1 LIEGRASGGPA
12 HVRAGAPAAR
22 ERPMLRLAGISKS
35 FPGVR
40 ALAGVSLEIRPGE
53 IHGLI
58 GENGAGKS
66 TLIKIIAGAY
76 APDEGEM
83 TFADAPARWSS
94 PREAKQH
101 GVHVVYQEFAL
112 FPQLSVAEN
121 IFVGHERRNR
131 FGMVDHGRT
140 RREAGELLRK
150 LGASLDVDAMV
161 SSLSVADQ
169 QMVEIAR
176 AMVHNVKLLVLDE
189 PTAVIAGREVALLF
203 ELLRRLRESGVS
215 VLFISHRLDEVFA
228 ICDRVTVLKDGR
240 LVGTRGIADVTRER
254 LISMMVGR
262 DLGDLFPPRAATAR
276 GEAVLRTE
284 ALSVGERV
292 RDISIEVR
300 AGEIVA
306 LAGMVGAGRS
316 DLALGLFGAMPISSG
331 AIYLCGRR
339 VPSMAPA
346 RAIRLGMGLVTEDR
360 KSQGLAMQLDIAA
373 NISAP
378 VLPEVTRRG
387 LIDRRLESDIA
398 AQQIERYRIAC
409 HGPATNVA
417 TMSGGNQQKVIIARW
432 ARICRSVLIL
442 DEPTRGIDVG
452 AKAEIYRIMRDLAAS
467 GVAILMISSELT
479 EVIGMAD
486 RVIVMREGR
495 VTGELAGHEI
505 AEESIMQLATSER
518 AA

>member
-1 LIEGRASGGPA
+1 
-12 HVRAGAPAAR
+12 
-22 ERPMLRLAGISKS
+22 MLTLAGISKS

-40 ALAGVSLEIRPGE
+40 ALGGVDLEVRPGE
-53 IHGLI
+53 VHGLL

-76 APDEGEM
+76 AADEGEM
-83 TFADAPARWSS
+83 RFDDAPVRWSS
-94 PREAKQH
+94 PREGKRH
-101 GVHVVYQEFAL
+101 GIHVVYQEFAL

-121 IFVGHERRNR
+121 IFVGYERRNR
-131 FGMVDHGRT
+131 LGIVDHART
-140 RREAGELLRK
+140 RREASELLHK
-150 LGASLDVDAMV
+150 LGVALDADAPV

-203 ELLRRLRESGVS
+203 DRLRRLRESGVS

-240 LVGTRGIADVTRER
+240 LVGTHDIADVTRER

-262 DLGDLFPPRAATAR
+262 DLGDLFPPRLAAAR
-276 GEAVLRTE
+276 ISETVLRTE
-284 ALSVGERV
+284 AVAVGERV
-292 RDISIEVR
+292 RDISIELK

-316 DLALGLFGAMPISSG
+316 ELALSLFGAVPILQG
-331 AIYLCGRR
+331 AIHLNGSRFT
-339 VPSMAPA
+339 SMTPA
-346 RAIRLGMGLVTEDR
+346 RAIGLGMGLVTEDR
-360 KSQGLAMQLDIAA
+360 KAQGLALLLDIAA
-373 NISAP
+373 NITGPALS
-378 VLPEVTRRG
+378 EVARHG
-387 LIDRRLESDIA
+387 LVNRRLENEIA
-398 AQQIERYRIAC
+398 AREIERYRIAC
-409 HGPATNVA
+409 RGPGTRVA
-417 TMSGGNQQKVIIARW
+417 TMSGGNQQKVIVARW
-432 ARICRSVLIL
+432 ARICKSVLIL

-452 AKAEIYRIMRDLAAS
+452 AKAEIYRIMRELAAS

-495 VTGELAGHEI
+495 VTGELDGSEAT
-505 AEESIMQLATSER
+505 EESIMHLATSEL

>member
-1 LIEGRASGGPA
+1 
-12 HVRAGAPAAR
+12 
-22 ERPMLRLAGISKS
+22 MLTLAGISKG

-40 ALAGVSLEIRPGE
+40 ALSGVNLEVRTGE
-53 IHGLI
+53 IHGLL

-66 TLIKIIAGAY
+66 TLIKIVAGAY
-76 APDEGEM
+76 SPDEGEM
-83 TFADAPARWSS
+83 HFADAPVRWSS

-121 IFVGHERRNR
+121 IFVGHELRNA
-131 FGMVDHGRT
+131 FGLADHART
-140 RREAGELLRK
+140 RREASDLLQK
-150 LGASLDVDAMV
+150 LGVSLDVDAAV

-203 ELLRRLRESGVS
+203 DLLRRLRESGVS

-240 LVGTRGIADVTRER
+240 LVGTRDIADVTRER

-262 DLGDLFPPRAATAR
+262 DLGDLFPPRPLAAR
-276 GEAVLRTE
+276 WGEPVLRTE
-284 ALSVGERV
+284 RVAVGDRV
-292 RDISIEVR
+292 RDISIEIR

-316 DLALGLFGAMPISSG
+316 ELALGLFGAVPLSGG
-331 AIYLCGRR
+331 AIHVNGQRFT
-339 VPSMAPA
+339 SMSPA
-346 RAIRLGMGLVTEDR
+346 RAIKLGMGLVTEDR
-360 KSQGLAMQLDIAA
+360 KSQGLAMLLDVAA
-373 NISAP
+373 NISGPA
-378 VLPEVTRRG
+378 LSEVARRG
-387 LIDRRLESDIA
+387 LVDRRLESEIA
-398 AQQIERYRIAC
+398 AREIERYRIAC
-409 HGPATNVA
+409 RGPATAVA
-417 TMSGGNQQKVIIARW
+417 TMSGGNQQKVVVARW

-452 AKAEIYRIMRDLAAS
+452 AKAEIYRIMRELAAS
-467 GVAILMISSELT
+467 GLAILMISSELT

-486 RVIVMREGR
+486 RIVVMREGR
-495 VTGELAGHEI
+495 VTGELAGH
-505 AEESIMQLATSER
+505 AATEEGIMHLATSER
-518 AA
+518 AP

>member
-1 LIEGRASGGPA
+1 
-12 HVRAGAPAAR
+12 
-22 ERPMLRLAGISKS
+22 MLTLNAISKS

-40 ALAGVSLEIRPGE
+40 ALSDVNLDVRPGE
-53 IHGLI
+53 SHGLV

-83 TFADAPARWSS
+83 RFADALVRWSS
-94 PREAKQH
+94 PREAKLH
-101 GVHVVYQEFAL
+101 GIHVVYQEFAL

-121 IFVGHERRNR
+121 IFVGQERRNR
-131 FGMVDHGRT
+131 FGMVDYGRT
-140 RREAGELLRK
+140 RREARQLLQK
-150 LGASLDVDAMV
+150 LGVSLDVGASV

-176 AMVHNVKLLVLDE
+176 AMVLNVKLLVLDE
-189 PTAVIAGREVALLF
+189 PTAVIAGREVAVLF
-203 ELLRRLRESGVS
+203 DLLRRLRESGVS
-215 VLFISHRLDEVFA
+215 VLFISHRLEEVFT

-240 LVGTRGIADVTRER
+240 LVGTHDIAYVTRER

-262 DLGDLFPPRAATAR
+262 DLGDLFPPRPATGPA
-276 GEAVLRTE
+276 GELVLRTE
-284 ALSVGERV
+284 ALAGNRV
-292 RDISIEVR
+292 RDISIELR

-316 DLALGLFGAMPISSG
+316 ELALALFGAAPLQSG
-331 AIYLCGRR
+331 TIHVKGRR
-339 VPSMAPA
+339 FTSMTPA
-346 RAIRLGMGLVTEDR
+346 RAIELGMGLVTEDR
-360 KSQGLAMQLDIAA
+360 KSQGLAMLLDIAA
-373 NISAP
+373 NITGPALS
-378 VLPEVTRRG
+378 EVARRG
-387 LIDRRLESDIA
+387 LIDRRLESTIA
-398 AQQIERYRIAC
+398 TREIERYRIAC
-409 HGPATNVA
+409 RGPATKVA
-417 TMSGGNQQKVIIARW
+417 TMSGGNQQKVIVARW

-486 RVIVMREGR
+486 RVIVMHEGR
-495 VTGELAGHEI
+495 MTGELAG
-505 AEESIMQLATSER
+505 AEATEQNILHLATSE
-518 AA
+518 AAA

>member
-1 LIEGRASGGPA
+1 
-12 HVRAGAPAAR
+12 
-22 ERPMLRLAGISKS
+22 MLRLAGISKS

-40 ALAGVSLEIRPGE
+40 ALSGVNLEMRPGE
-53 IHGLI
+53 IHGLL

-76 APDEGEM
+76 SPDEGEM
-83 TFADAPARWSS
+83 GFADAPVRWSS
-94 PREAKQH
+94 PREAKLH

-121 IFVGHERRNR
+121 IFVGRERRNR
-131 FGMVDHGRT
+131 FGLVDHART
-140 RREAGELLRK
+140 RREARELLQT
-150 LGASLDVDAMV
+150 LGVSLDVDATV

-176 AMVHNVKLLVLDE
+176 AMVQNVRLLVLDE

-203 ELLRRLRESGVS
+203 DLLRRLREDGVS
-215 VLFISHRLDEVFA
+215 VLFISHRLDEVYA

-240 LVGTRGIADVTRER
+240 LVGTQDIKDVTHER

-262 DLGDLFPPRAATAR
+262 DLGDLFPAR
-276 GEAVLRTE
+276 PAEAPGGEPVLHTE
-284 ALSVGERV
+284 GVAVGERV
-292 RDISIEVR
+292 RDISIEIR

-316 DLALGLFGAMPISSG
+316 ELALGLFGALPLRSG
-331 AIYLCGRR
+331 AIHLGGQRFTAM
-339 VPSMAPA
+339 SPA
-346 RAIRLGMGLVTEDR
+346 RAIRCGMGLVTEDR
-360 KSQGLAMQLDIAA
+360 KSQGLAMLLDIAA
-373 NISAP
+373 NISGPA
-378 VLPEVTRRG
+378 LSEVAWRG
-387 LIDRRLESDIA
+387 LIDRRLESEIA
-398 AQQIERYRIAC
+398 AREIQRYRIAC
-409 HGPATNVA
+409 RGPATKVA
-417 TMSGGNQQKVIIARW
+417 TMSGGNQQKVIVARW

-452 AKAEIYRIMRDLAAS
+452 AKAEIYRIMRELAAS

-495 VTGELAGHEI
+495 VTGELARGE
-505 AEESIMQLATSER
+505 ATEESIMHLATSER

>member
-1 LIEGRASGGPA
+1 
-12 HVRAGAPAAR
+12 
-22 ERPMLRLAGISKS
+22 MLTLAGISKS

-40 ALAGVSLEIRPGE
+40 ALSGVDLKVRPGE
-53 IHGLI
+53 IHGLL

-66 TLIKIIAGAY
+66 TLIKVIAGAY

-83 TFADAPARWSS
+83 RFADAPARWSS
-94 PREAKQH
+94 PRDAKRH

-121 IFVGHERRNR
+121 IFVGQERRNR
-131 FGMVDHGRT
+131 LGLVDHART
-140 RREAGELLRK
+140 RRDARELLER
-150 LGASLDVDAMV
+150 LGVLLDVDAAV
-161 SSLSVADQ
+161 SSLSIADQ

-203 ELLRRLRESGVS
+203 DRLRRLRESGVS

-240 LVGTRGIADVTRER
+240 LVGTHEIADVTRER

-262 DLGDLFPPRAATAR
+262 ELGDLFPARSAEPRS
-276 GEAVLRTE
+276 GETVLRTE
-284 ALSVGERV
+284 GVAVGERV
-292 RDISIEVR
+292 RDISIELK

-316 DLALGLFGAMPISSG
+316 ELALGLFGGVPILRG
-331 AIYLCGRR
+331 AIHLNGQRFT
-339 VPSMAPA
+339 SMTPA
-346 RAIRLGMGLVTEDR
+346 RAIELGMGLVTEDR
-360 KSQGLAMQLDIAA
+360 KSQGLAMLLDIAA
-373 NISAP
+373 NITGPALS
-378 VLPEVTRRG
+378 EVARRG
-387 LIDRRLESDIA
+387 LVDRRLENEIA
-398 AQQIERYRIAC
+398 AREIGRYRIAC
-409 HGPATNVA
+409 RGPATKVA
-417 TMSGGNQQKVIIARW
+417 TMSGGNQQKVIVARW
-432 ARICRSVLIL
+432 ARICKSVLIL

-452 AKAEIYRIMRDLAAS
+452 AKAEIYRIMRELAAS

-486 RVIVMREGR
+486 RIIVMRAGR
-495 VTGELAGHEI
+495 VTGELAGRE
-505 AEESIMQLATSER
+505 ATEESIMRLATSER

>member
-1 LIEGRASGGPA
+1 
-12 HVRAGAPAAR
+12 
-22 ERPMLRLAGISKS
+22 MLTLAGISKG

-40 ALAGVSLEIRPGE
+40 ALSGVSLGVRPGE
-53 IHGLI
+53 IHGLL

-66 TLIKIIAGAY
+66 TLIKIVAGAY

-83 TFADAPARWSS
+83 NFADAPVRWSS

-121 IFVGHERRNR
+121 IFVGHERRNA
-131 FGMVDHGRT
+131 FGLVDHART
-140 RREAGELLRK
+140 RREARELLQR
-150 LGASLDVDAMV
+150 LGVSLDVDAAV

-189 PTAVIAGREVALLF
+189 PTAVIAGREVSLLF
-203 ELLRRLRESGVS
+203 DLLRRLRESGVS

-240 LVGTRGIADVTRER
+240 LVGTHDIADVTRER

-262 DLGDLFPPRAATAR
+262 DLGDLFPPRPAAAR
-276 GEAVLRTE
+276 PGEPVLRTE
-284 ALSVGERV
+284 SVAVGDRV
-292 RDISIEVR
+292 RDISIELK

-316 DLALGLFGAMPISSG
+316 ELALGLFGA
-331 AIYLCGRR
+331 
-339 VPSMAPA
+339 VPLSEGTIHLNGQRFTSMSPA
-346 RAIRLGMGLVTEDR
+346 RAIKLGMGLVTEDR
-360 KSQGLAMQLDIAA
+360 KSQGLAMLLDIAA
-373 NISAP
+373 NISGPA
-378 VLPEVTRRG
+378 LGEVARYGLVDRG
-387 LIDRRLESDIA
+387 LESEIA
-398 AQQIERYRIAC
+398 AREIERYRIAC
-409 HGPATNVA
+409 RGPATGVA
-417 TMSGGNQQKVIIARW
+417 TMSGGNQQKVIVARW

-452 AKAEIYRIMRDLAAS
+452 AKAEIYRIMRELAAS

-495 VTGELAGHEI
+495 VTGELASHE
-505 AEESIMQLATSER
+505 ATEESIMHLATSER

>member
-1 LIEGRASGGPA
+1 
-12 HVRAGAPAAR
+12 
-22 ERPMLRLAGISKS
+22 MLTLNAISKS

-40 ALAGVSLEIRPGE
+40 ALSGVNLEVGPGE
-53 IHGLI
+53 IHGLV

-83 TFADAPARWSS
+83 RFADALVRWSS
-94 PREAKQH
+94 PREAKLH
-101 GVHVVYQEFAL
+101 GIHVVYQEFAL

-121 IFVGHERRNR
+121 IFVGQERRNR
-131 FGMVDHGRT
+131 FGMVDYGRT
-140 RREAGELLRK
+140 RREARQLLQK
-150 LGASLDVDAMV
+150 LGVSLDVGASV

-176 AMVHNVKLLVLDE
+176 AMVLNVKLLVLDE
-189 PTAVIAGREVALLF
+189 PTAVIAGREVAVLF
-203 ELLRRLRESGVS
+203 DLLRRLRESGVS
-215 VLFISHRLDEVFA
+215 VLFISHRLEEVFT

-240 LVGTRGIADVTRER
+240 LVGTHDIAYVTRER

-262 DLGDLFPPRAATAR
+262 DLGDLFPPRPATGPA
-276 GEAVLRTE
+276 GELVLRTE
-284 ALSVGERV
+284 ALAGNRV
-292 RDISIEVR
+292 RDISIELR

-316 DLALGLFGAMPISSG
+316 ELALALFGAAPLQSG
-331 AIYLCGRR
+331 TIHVKGRR
-339 VPSMAPA
+339 FTSMTPA
-346 RAIRLGMGLVTEDR
+346 RAIELGMGLVTEDR
-360 KSQGLAMQLDIAA
+360 KSQGLAMLLDIAA
-373 NISAP
+373 NITGPALS
-378 VLPEVTRRG
+378 EVARRG
-387 LIDRRLESDIA
+387 LIDRRLESTIA
-398 AQQIERYRIAC
+398 TREIERYRIAC
-409 HGPATNVA
+409 RGPATKVA
-417 TMSGGNQQKVIIARW
+417 TMSGGNQQKVIVARW

-486 RVIVMREGR
+486 RVIVMHEGR
-495 VTGELAGHEI
+495 MTGELAGVEVT
-505 AEESIMQLATSER
+505 EQNIMHLATSE
-518 AA
+518 APA

>member
-1 LIEGRASGGPA
+1 
-12 HVRAGAPAAR
+12 
-22 ERPMLRLAGISKS
+22 MLKLAGISKS

-40 ALAGVSLEIRPGE
+40 ALNGVHLHVQPGE
-53 IHGLI
+53 IHGLL

-66 TLIKIIAGAY
+66 TLIKIIAGAD

-83 TFADAPARWSS
+83 DFADAPVQWSS

-101 GVHVVYQEFAL
+101 GIHVVYQEFAL
-112 FPQLSVAEN
+112 FPQRSVAEN
-121 IFVGHERRNR
+121 IFIGHERRNR
-131 FGMVDHGRT
+131 FRLLDHART
-140 RREAGELLRK
+140 RREATQLLQR
-150 LGASLDVDAMV
+150 LGVSLNVNAAV

-189 PTAVIAGREVALLF
+189 PTAVIAGREVAVLF
-203 ELLRRLRESGVS
+203 ELLRRLRETGVS

-240 LVGTRGIADVTRER
+240 LVGTHDIRDVTRQR

-262 DLGDLFPPRAATAR
+262 DLGDLFPPRTMTAR
-276 GEAVLRTE
+276 SSETILRTE
-284 ALSVGERV
+284 GVTVGERV
-292 RDISIEVR
+292 RDVSIELR
-300 AGEIVA
+300 RGEIAA

-316 DLALGLFGAMPISSG
+316 ELALGLFGAMPLRSG
-331 AIYLCGRR
+331 VIHLAGQRIT
-339 VPSMAPA
+339 SMTPA
-346 RAIRLGMGLVTEDR
+346 RAIGLGMGLVTEDR
-360 KSQGLAMQLDIAA
+360 KSQGLAMLLDIAA
-373 NISAP
+373 NISGPA
-378 VLPEVTRRG
+378 LSEVAKHG
-387 LIDRRLESDIA
+387 LIDRRLESEVA
-398 AQQIERYRIAC
+398 AREIERYRITC
-409 HGPATNVA
+409 RGPGTKVA
-417 TMSGGNQQKVIIARW
+417 TMSGGNQQKVIVARW

-452 AKAEIYRIMRDLAAS
+452 AKAEIYRIMRELARS

-486 RVIVMREGR
+486 RIIVMREGR
-495 VTGELAGHEI
+495 VTGELPGGA
-505 AEESIMQLATSER
+505 ATEEDIMHLATSEN